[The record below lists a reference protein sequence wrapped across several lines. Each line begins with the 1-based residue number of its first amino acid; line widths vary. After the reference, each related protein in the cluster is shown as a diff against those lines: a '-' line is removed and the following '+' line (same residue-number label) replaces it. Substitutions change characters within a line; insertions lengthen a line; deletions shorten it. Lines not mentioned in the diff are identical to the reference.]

1 VKEKES
7 AYDFDIKKAD
17 KIFNLL
23 LEKKQLK
30 LPQIMLFLRLESSK
44 GKSTTSFIVPLL
56 IVLLQHLVY
65 LEQSLDSSLFISK
78 YFVLVLALLYLL
90 DLRSY

>member
-1 VKEKES
+1 MKEKES

-56 IVLLQHLVY
+56 IVPMSAEFFDSIFKRLLSRGKSNLSQP
-65 LEQSLDSSLFISK
+65 
-78 YFVLVLALLYLL
+78 
-90 DLRSY
+90 RSQQWI

>member
-7 AYDFDIKKAD
+7 AYDFDIKKTD

-44 GKSTTSFIVPLL
+44 GKSTASFIVPLL
-56 IVLLQHLVY
+56 IVQMSAEFFDNIFKRLLSRGKSNL
-65 LEQSLDSSLFISK
+65 SPP
-78 YFVLVLALLYLL
+78 
-90 DLRSY
+90 RSQQWI